1 MLIQIKEINKRSFVF
16 FLFECRAIYLQDGN
30 RLQINIILFSS
41 SHVSAYE
48 KKKTN
53 LHIFIDIFMNFV
65 FAVSEQL
72 NECFELVPY
81 DRIESL
87 FGEILWRPFL
97 METL

>member
-1 MLIQIKEINKRSFVF
+1 M
-16 FLFECRAIYLQDGN
+16 
-30 RLQINIILFSS
+30 
-41 SHVSAYE
+41 SAYE

-97 METL
+97 METLWFGVLTENVFIFRDVELMNENVHKVLCSAHVGIIDLSNEC